1 MAPVRTDSDTVDGY
15 QREGSKIPPRL
26 FPTVRPP
33 SLEAFKKLCSQTF
46 SSDDCPMADSIMSNI
61 PIYDLSKLA
70 YSNSETTDAL
80 QDEWHHILLSGPGVL
95 VLRSLF
101 PDREII
107 AHVNSIFSG
116 IISSE
121 HASTNGSSKGDH
133 FAASGKNS
141 RIWNSFQKHGMLD
154 PESFIRYYSNP
165 WLALIC
171 SAWLGP
177 AYRITAQ
184 VNVVKP
190 GGAAQLSHR
199 DYHLG
204 FQSAEQCA
212 LYPRAIHVASQLL
225 TLQGGVAHCDMP
237 LESGPTRFLPFS
249 QMFEEGFIAYRSQYF
264 QQHFEQEYVSLP
276 LKMGDAV
283 FFNPATFHAAGEN
296 KTKDLDRF
304 ANLLQVSSAFGKT
317 MESIDSMKIVEKCW
331 NGLLAKY
338 ESEGMTAEVKSF
350 VHAIAEGYP
359 FPLNLDQRTPAPGGM
374 APESEQAVLLKG
386 LNQQSDLET
395 IMRQFKALKND
406 SMA

>member
-1 MAPVRTDSDTVDGY
+1 MIPVRTDRDTLPGC
-15 QREGSKIPPRL
+15 QNNGSKVPPRL
-26 FPTVRPP
+26 LPTASLP

-46 SSDDCPMADSIMSNI
+46 SLDDCPMADSILSNI
-61 PIYDLSKLA
+61 PIYDLSKLV
-70 YSNSETTDAL
+70 YSNSETTNAL

-101 PDREII
+101 PDREFI
-107 AHVNSIFSG
+107 AHINSIFSD

-121 HASTNGSSKGDH
+121 RASTNGSSKGDH
-133 FAASGKNS
+133 FAASGNNS

-177 AYRITAQ
+177 AYRVTAQ

-204 FQSAEQCA
+204 FQSAEQSA
-212 LYPRAIHVASQLL
+212 LYPRAIHIASQLL

-249 QMFEEGFIAYRSQYF
+249 QMFDEGFTAYRLPDF
-264 QQHFEQEYVSLP
+264 QRHFKQEYISLP

-296 KTKDLDRF
+296 QSTDLDRF

-317 MESIDSMKIVEKCW
+317 MESIDSMTIVEKCW

-350 VHAIAEGYP
+350 VHAVAEGYP
-359 FPLNLDQRTPAPGGM
+359 FPLNLDRRTPAPGGM
-374 APESEQAVLLKG
+374 TPESEQDVLLRG
-386 LNQQSDLET
+386 LNQRSDLET
-395 IMRQFKALKND
+395 TMRQLKTLKND

>member
-1 MAPVRTDSDTVDGY
+1 MIPVRTDRDTIPGC
-15 QREGSKIPPRL
+15 QNNGSKVPPRL
-26 FPTVRPP
+26 FPTVSLP

-46 SSDDCPMADSIMSNI
+46 SSDDCPMANSVLSNI
-61 PIYDLSKLA
+61 PIYDLSKLV
-70 YSNSETTDAL
+70 YSNFETTNAL

-101 PDREII
+101 PDRKFIT
-107 AHVNSIFSG
+107 HVNSIFSN

-141 RIWNSFQKHGMLD
+141 RIWNSFQKHCMLD
-154 PESFIRYYSNP
+154 PESFIRYCSNP

-177 AYRITAQ
+177 AYRVTAQ

-204 FQSAEQCA
+204 FQNAEQCA
-212 LYPRAIHVASQLL
+212 LYPRAIPVASQLL

-249 QMFEEGFIAYRSQYF
+249 QMFDEGFTAYRLPDF

-276 LKMGDAV
+276 LQMGDAV
-283 FFNPATFHAAGEN
+283 FFNLATFHAAGEN
-296 KTKDLDRF
+296 KRTDLDRF

-317 MESIDSMKIVEKCW
+317 MESIDSMTIVEKCW

-350 VHAIAEGYP
+350 VHAVAEGYP
-359 FPLNLDQRTPAPGGM
+359 FPLNLDRRTPAPGGM
-374 APESEQAVLLKG
+374 TPESEQDVLLRG
-386 LNQQSDLET
+386 LNQRSDLET
-395 IMRQFKALKND
+395 IMQRLKTLKND

>member
-1 MAPVRTDSDTVDGY
+1 MIPVRTDRDTVPCC
-15 QREGSKIPPRL
+15 QNSGSKVPPRL
-26 FPTVRPP
+26 FPTASLP

-46 SSDDCPMADSIMSNI
+46 SSDDCPMADSILSNI
-61 PIYDLSKLA
+61 PIYDLSKLVH
-70 YSNSETTDAL
+70 SNSEITNAL

-95 VLRSLF
+95 VLRLLF
-101 PDREII
+101 PDRKFI

-121 HASTNGSSKGDH
+121 RVSANGSSKGDH

-204 FQSAEQCA
+204 FQSAELCA

-249 QMFEEGFIAYRSQYF
+249 QMFDEGFTAYHSQDF

-296 KTKDLDRF
+296 KTTDLDRF

-317 MESIDSMKIVEKCW
+317 MESIDSTTIVEKCW
-331 NGLLAKY
+331 NSLLAKY

-350 VHAIAEGYP
+350 VHAVAEGYP
-359 FPLNLDQRTPAPGGM
+359 FPLNLDRRTPAPGGM
-374 APESEQAVLLKG
+374 APESEQDVLLRG
-386 LNQQSDLET
+386 LN
-395 IMRQFKALKND
+395 
-406 SMA
+406 